1 MFCCVLLLFLWGELH
16 LVKLNHEESLLIDSG
31 FTVLT
36 NSAFPDVWRMVLL
49 SPAGFSSPGVSDFAR
64 CGWSFLTLAVAVLG
78 LGYLLGWRKEGKRAM
93 IWVELKLKRTLK
105 DISKAYQI
113 CQCQCCWRWN
123 SSFWKVS
130 HVEPQKCCWH
140 LLIDW
145 INGWMEVKRTCAH
158 IILESGS
165 EWEHWSLQT
174 SFPDARLDITVF
186 FPSFS
191 ILGIKSLPPS

>member
-49 SPAGFSSPGVSDFAR
+49 SPAGFLSPGVSDFAR

-78 LGYLLGWRKEGKRAM
+78 LCYSLGWRKEGKRAM

-105 DISKAYQI
+105 DISKAYQMSVPMLFKVKLKFLEG
-113 CQCQCCWRWN
+113 QPCWTAEMLLTPFDWLNKRLN
-123 SSFWKVS
+123 GS
-130 HVEPQKCCWH
+130 KC
-140 LLIDW
+140 
-145 INGWMEVKRTCAH
+145 TCAH

-165 EWEHWSLQT
+165 EWEHRSLQT